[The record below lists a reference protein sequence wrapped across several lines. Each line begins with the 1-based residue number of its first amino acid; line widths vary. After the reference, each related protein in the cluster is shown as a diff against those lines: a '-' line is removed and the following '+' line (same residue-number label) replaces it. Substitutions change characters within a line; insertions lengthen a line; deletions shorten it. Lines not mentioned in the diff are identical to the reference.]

1 MYPDR
6 DTLSNIPRSGYI
18 AAQRTLESGE
28 TEGGINTARPC
39 HWLAVFFLVNE
50 HNNTMKPKAK
60 KQRFSKL
67 SQKRNSS
74 YSREKMQIYME
85 KNFVNQSFSG
95 FEN

>member
-74 YSREKMQIYME
+74 YSREKMQIIYGKE
-85 KNFVNQSFSG
+85 LCKSIIQWF
-95 FEN
+95 

>member
-18 AAQRTLESGE
+18 AAQTTLESGE

-74 YSREKMQIYME
+74 YSRKKMQIIYGKE
-85 KNFVNQSFSG
+85 LCKSTIQWF
-95 FEN
+95 

>member
-60 KQRFSKL
+60 KATIFKVIPEEKQQLLEGKDADNIW
-67 SQKRNSS
+67 KRTL
-74 YSREKMQIYME
+74 
-85 KNFVNQSFSG
+85 
-95 FEN
+95 